1 MTSKNSFWDSCREN
15 HKRRIWVWIVAV
27 LGQLT
32 AYVGFLMVYLSR
44 IRMRYAQGVYHTY
57 EEYHNVLCRATSEA
71 LGFQDR
77 FIFTIIGLAAI
88 IGIQGFSYLHDR
100 RKVDLYHSVPI
111 DKNRRF
117 LAVYLNGIIIY
128 LVSTVISILVG
139 IMVAFAQDA
148 VGGPALSEIGFA
160 FIWNLLFFL
169 VIYHIVILAVMLT
182 GNWLITLCLAGVIAG
197 YEIILYELH
206 EFMQYE
212 YFKTVSQFYIAQKE
226 KLSVVWDYYTKI
238 WDLRNMAWREGI
250 GGLAGE
256 ILPYYGKWSIL
267 AVVILAAAWFCYRKR
282 PSEAAGKAIAFTKI
296 EPVLKILIAI
306 PVGIGVG
313 IIINQASYGSTLLTV
328 IGMLAGGLI
337 ICAAIEVV
345 YDFDIKSMVKHP
357 ISGAAALVGIMFVFL
372 IYKNDLLGYDKYVPL
387 ESQVDS
393 IALDLDDYGEH
404 WNEDFLYLSLADFH
418 KEHMFIT
425 DVESVLTLASK
436 SQQECERYET
446 IKGMTNTDGTTD
458 IRIIPVL
465 YRLKSGREVERR
477 IWIDYANPANK
488 ALLNRIVSS
497 DEFKTGNYQVMT
509 DRDSFDQVQA
519 MDYSN
524 GAAVV
529 ALWPEDAQELRDAYI
544 KDMERFDFSLATE
557 ERPCGRV
564 IFIFPNQRYTR
575 LYVYESFENT
585 IAYLKEQGAYY
596 PVQLNPEDIADITIT
611 NNHYEL
617 EEEIF
622 NSLSEY
628 NLAMGNSASA
638 SAVQYAASLDRK
650 VTVSFDDE
658 EQLAQIVPVI
668 YPSYMSVSWHND
680 TLEMDK
686 NYEVRVT
693 FKRDTTYPYNKGE
706 YVLYYKFY
714 AGQVP
719 EFVKK
724 ATAYHADME

>member
-1 MTSKNSFWDSCREN
+1 MTSKNSFWDSCKEN
-15 HKRRIWVWIVAV
+15 QKRRIWVWIVSV

-32 AYVGFLMVYLSR
+32 AYVGFLMIYLSR
-44 IRMRYAQGVYHTY
+44 IRIRYAQGVYRTY
-57 EEYHNVLCRATSEA
+57 EEYHDVMCRATSEA

-77 FIFTIIGLAAI
+77 FLFTIMGLAAI
-88 IGIQGFSYLHDR
+88 IGVQGFAYLHDR
-100 RKVDLYHSVPI
+100 RKVDLYHSVPV

-128 LVSTVISILVG
+128 LVSTVLSIIAG
-139 IMVAFAQDA
+139 ITMAFTQDA
-148 VGGPALSEIGFA
+148 VNGLTLSEIGFA

-169 VIYHIVILAVMLT
+169 VIYHTVILAVMLT
-182 GNWLITLCLAGVIAG
+182 GNWLITLCLAGVFAG

-206 EFMQYE
+206 EFMQYA
-212 YFKTVSQFYIAQKE
+212 YFETVSRFYIDSEA
-226 KLSVVWDYYTKI
+226 KLSAVCDYYMNSV
-238 WDLRNMAWREGI
+238 DLRNLAWREGV
-250 GGLAGE
+250 GGLVRE
-256 ILPYYGKWSIL
+256 ILPYYCKWSIL
-267 AVVILAAAWFCYRKR
+267 AVAILAAAWFCYRKR
-282 PSEAAGKAIAFTKI
+282 PSEAAGKAIAFVKV
-296 EPVLKILIAI
+296 EPALKVFIAI
-306 PVGIGVG
+306 PTSVGIGM
-313 IIINQASYGSTLLTV
+313 IIHNASYGSTLLTV
-328 IGMLAGGLI
+328 IGMLAGGVI
-337 ICAAIEVV
+337 VCAAVEVV
-345 YDFDIKSMVKHP
+345 YDFDIKSMFKHP
-357 ISGAAALVGIMFVFL
+357 VSGGIALVGIMIVFL

-404 WNEDFLYLSLADFH
+404 WNEDFSYLSLADFH

-436 SQQECERYET
+436 SQQDRERFET
-446 IKGMTNTDGTTD
+446 IKGMTDTDDTTD
-458 IRIIPVL
+458 IRVIPVL
-465 YRLKSGREVERR
+465 YRLKSGREVERK

-524 GAAVV
+524 GAAV
-529 ALWPEDAQELRDAYI
+529 ADLWPEDAQKLRDAYI

-564 IFIFPNQRYTR
+564 FFVFPNQRYTR

-611 NNHYEL
+611 NYHYEL
-617 EEEIF
+617 EEETF

-628 NLAMGNSASA
+628 NLAMGARA
-638 SAVQYAASLDRK
+638 EAVQYGTSGNNT
-650 VTVSFDDE
+650 VTAVFDDQ
-658 EQLAQIVPVI
+658 EQLAQIVPAI

-719 EFVKK
+719 EFVKE
-724 ATAYHADME
+724 ATAYHADIE

>member
-44 IRMRYAQGVYHTY
+44 IRMRYAQGVYYTF
-57 EEYHNVLCRATSEA
+57 EEYHDVMCRATLEA

-100 RKVDLYHSVPI
+100 RKVDLYHSVPL

-128 LVSTVISILVG
+128 LVSTVISMAAG
-139 IMVAFAQDA
+139 IALAFTQDA
-148 VGGPALSEIGFA
+148 VNGLTLSGIGIA

-169 VIYHIVILAVMLT
+169 VIYHTVILAVMFT
-182 GNWLITLCLAGVIAG
+182 GNWLVTICLAGVFAG

-206 EFMQYE
+206 EDIQYA
-212 YFKTVSQFYIAQKE
+212 YFETVSRFYTDQAA
-226 KLSVVWDYYTKI
+226 KLSVVYDYYMKI
-238 WDLRNMAWREGI
+238 TDLRY
-250 GGLAGE
+250 LAGRGDIGRLVRE
-256 ILPYYGKWSIL
+256 ILPYYGKWSML
-267 AVVILAAAWFCYRKR
+267 AVAILAAAWLCYRKR
-282 PSEAAGKAIAFTKI
+282 PSEAAGKAIAFVKA

-306 PVGIGVG
+306 PASVGIGM
-313 IIINQASYGSTLLTV
+313 IINHASYGSTLLTA
-328 IGMLAGGLI
+328 IGMLAGGVI
-337 ICAAIEVV
+337 ICAAVEVV

-357 ISGAAALVGIMFVFL
+357 VSGAVALVGIMIVFL

-393 IALDLDDYGEH
+393 IALNLDVYGEH
-404 WNEDFLYLSLADFH
+404 WKEDFSYLSVEDFH

-425 DVESVLTLASK
+425 DVESVLTLAAK
-436 SQQECERYET
+436 SQHERERFET
-446 IKGMTNTDGTTD
+446 FRNMTDTDNTPD
-458 IRIIPVL
+458 IRVIPVL
-465 YRLKSGREVERR
+465 YRLKSGREVERK
-477 IWIDYANPANK
+477 IWIDYANPANET
-488 ALLNRIVSS
+488 LLNRIVSS

-529 ALWPEDAQELRDAYI
+529 ALWPEDAQKLRDAYV
-544 KDMERFDFSLATE
+544 KDMEKFDFSLAIE

-564 IFIFPNQRYTR
+564 IFVFPNQRYTR

-596 PVQLNPEDIADITIT
+596 PVQLNPEDIADVTIK
-611 NNHYEL
+611 NYHYEL
-617 EEEIF
+617 EEGIF
-622 NSLSEY
+622 DSLAEY
-628 NLAMGNSASA
+628 NLAMGASA
-638 SAVQYAASLDRK
+638 SAVAQGASLDRTVM
-650 VTVSFDDE
+650 VTFDDE
-658 EQLAQIVPVI
+658 EDFAQIVPAI
-668 YPSYMSVSWHND
+668 YPSNFTAMWHND
-680 TLEMDK
+680 SLDMDE
-686 NYEVRVT
+686 NYDIRIT
-693 FKRDTTYPYNKGE
+693 FKRDTSYPYDKSDR
-706 YVLYYKFY
+706 VFYYKFY

-719 EFVKK
+719 DFVEE
-724 ATAYHADME
+724 ATAYHADTE